1 MAIQQAKNEDQNRKR
16 KGFVV
21 SLVVHVLFL
30 LIMLG
35 FTLEAPFPPPLE
47 LGIAIEF
54 GGEHD
59 GMGKT
64 NQNQTERAV
73 SAKEQTS
80 LSKPVLT
87 TQKQNVTDQRVVTQ
101 SQEEAPSMRS
111 EKPNPQKQRESTP
124 IDQRALFPGSRSQEK
139 SGQNEAAGRKGSR
152 DGRPQGGQVGDPRN
166 NGLIG
171 TPDFSLQGRNLKS
184 WDKPNDD
191 TQLQGVVVLN
201 VAVNLQGQ
209 VVQAELN
216 TRKSTISRPDLVEKC
231 KSSARKFKFSATD
244 NQTAPPLQSGTI
256 TFRFEL
262 D

>member
-1 MAIQQAKNEDQNRKR
+1 MAIQQAKNDDQNRKR

-47 LGIAIEF
+47 LGIAIQF

-64 NQNQTERAV
+64 DQNQTERAV

-80 LSKPVLT
+80 LSKPEHK

-152 DGRPQGGQVGDPRN
+152 DGKPQGGQVGDPRN

-171 TPDFSLQGRNLKS
+171 TPDFSLQGRNLLF

-201 VAVNLQGQ
+201 VTVNLRGQ

-216 TRKSTISRPDLVEKC
+216 TKKSTISRPDLVEKC
-231 KSSARKFKFSATD
+231 KLSARKFKFSATD